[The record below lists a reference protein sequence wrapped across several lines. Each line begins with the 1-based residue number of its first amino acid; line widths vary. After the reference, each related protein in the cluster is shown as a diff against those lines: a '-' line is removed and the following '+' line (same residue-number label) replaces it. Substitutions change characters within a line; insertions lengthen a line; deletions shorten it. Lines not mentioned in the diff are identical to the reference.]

1 MERITYSRMYCK
13 RDFVQTAD
21 NLLKIFMILFLWNI
35 YYLRDDKAN
44 YVHFEESN
52 SKQLMINL
60 SFKELKKEV
69 N

>member
-1 MERITYSRMYCK
+1 MEIITYSGMYCK
-13 RDFVQTAD
+13 RYFLQTAD
-21 NLLKIFMILFLWNI
+21 NLLQIFIILFLWNI
-35 YYLRDDKAN
+35 YYLQAEKAN